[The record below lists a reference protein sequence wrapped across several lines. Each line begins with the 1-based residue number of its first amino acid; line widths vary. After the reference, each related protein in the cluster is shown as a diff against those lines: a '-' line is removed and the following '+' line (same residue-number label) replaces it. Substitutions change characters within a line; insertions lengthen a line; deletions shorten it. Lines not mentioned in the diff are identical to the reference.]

1 MVKVEKRKIVP
12 NKVSGITPQMN
23 SAKFAALEM
32 INQHRNVMNRP
43 TSSKIGNFLS
53 YDKPASVEGDNFTK
67 AYQNVLI

>member
-1 MVKVEKRKIVP
+1 
-12 NKVSGITPQMN
+12 MN

-53 YDKPASVEGDNFTK
+53 SDKPASVEGENFTK